1 MVPDGSPDAA
11 GALTAD
17 AKNRA
22 QYIACQRQVIELGKR
37 IKQYIDAGLL
47 IP

>member
-1 MVPDGSPDAA
+1 MVSDGSPDAA
-11 GALTAD
+11 GALAAD